1 MTNCCRHLKALTRKN
16 FILWYRAPRC
26 SLLEILTPVI
36 LMVVL
41 WIIRLQVPRTSV
53 DKDGVLTKKYPVQL
67 AVTPGPGDW
76 EYGYNKELN

>member
-1 MTNCCRHLKALTRKN
+1 
-16 FILWYRAPRC
+16 
-26 SLLEILTPVI
+26 
-36 LMVVL
+36 MVVL